1 MKRRT
6 GWKIRREKGME
17 EQPTYGDL
25 QKRVKELEQQLEEKK
40 EEYQQLKRI
49 FLSHV
54 NHEIRTPMNSIIGFS
69 SLLADNDITREQKQL
84 YLSYINNSSES
95 LLGIIENMIDMAML
109 EAGQVELQ
117 ESSFSV
123 GGMLEELYARLS
135 VMKQKRNKDL
145 VALLLSRPQEPAELN
160 IVADRYR
167 LEQIMMN
174 LAENAMKFT
183 DRGVIEIGFRLKNEN
198 ILQLFVKD
206 TGRGIDAGH
215 HQMIFES
222 FRISRKENDPHI
234 AGSGLG
240 LSIVKSLVE
249 LMKGE
254 VWMEP
259 NGEQG
264 SIFKINLP
272 LKQDSLAAARS
283 EKKGARRSFLDDLR
297 LGSRHLAI

>member
-1 MKRRT
+1 
-6 GWKIRREKGME
+6 
-17 EQPTYGDL
+17 
-25 QKRVKELEQQLEEKK
+25 EL
-40 EEYQQLKRI
+40 
-49 FLSHV
+49 
-54 NHEIRTPMNSIIGFS
+54 N
-69 SLLADNDITREQKQL
+69 
-84 YLSYINNSSES
+84 
-95 LLGIIENMIDMAML
+95 
-109 EAGQVELQ
+109 

-123 GGMLEELYARLS
+123 GKMFEELYARLS

-145 VALLLSRPQEPAELN
+145 VALLLSRPREPADLD

-183 DRGVIEIGFRLKNEN
+183 DRGVIEIGFRMKNEN
-198 ILQLFVKD
+198 TLQLFVKD

-215 HQMIFES
+215 QQMIFES
-222 FRISRKENDPHI
+222 FRISRKETDPHI

-254 VWMEP
+254 VWVEP
-259 NGEQG
+259 NEEQG

-272 LKQDSLAAARS
+272 LKKQKSAEAGK
-283 EKKGARRSFLDDLR
+283 EKKGTRRSFLDDLR